1 MYQEIGGYVKTKY
14 MVDTYANEA
23 TFQEVNGAFYQASQY
38 GETAATTSY
47 KAPKGT
53 SGWYLP
59 SIGQWWDIFENLGEA
74 KGLAALK
81 DNETT
86 SSNIAISL
94 SGESVFEN
102 LNTCLKAASSSV
114 DEFESSKNYWSSSE
128 HNRNNKGLVYAH
140 SVSLTATS
148 LTTTGAT
155 KTSNSNRRVRCVL
168 SF

>member
-1 MYQEIGGYVKTKY
+1 MADIRAFHAMRYTKS
-14 MVDTYANEA
+14 A
-23 TFQEVNGAFYQASQY
+23 
-38 GETAATTSY
+38 
-47 KAPKGT
+47 
-53 SGWYLP
+53 
-59 SIGQWWDIFENLGEA
+59 GEA
-74 KGLAALK
+74 KGLTALK